1 MSLDIKIVV
10 KDLDK
15 LEEKF
20 TEYEKR
26 LENIIDIEPLFRT
39 VMNYDLRKRFESSPP
54 TAGGGIVYG
63 QEYWRPLS
71 DAYLINNPHRARGV
85 IHKDTQKLMESLT
98 IPQHPEQISE
108 MVAGGQYTYGSDIP
122 YAKKLQ
128 DSLKRPI
135 VFLHEILNLQLAN
148 IVALYVLSSKDVEE
162 LERDLTDIVIENLGI
177 ADNKT
182 NEALDGILKDEK

>member
-1 MSLDIKIVV
+1 MSLNIKIVV

-20 TEYEKR
+20 EQSEKR
-26 LENIIDIEPLFRT
+26 LEDIVEIEPLFRS

-54 TAGGGIVYG
+54 TGSGGVVYG
-63 QEYWRPLS
+63 QEYWRELS
-71 DAYLINNPHRARGV
+71 DSYLLNNPHRARGV

-108 MVAGGQYTYGSDIP
+108 MVAGGQYTYGSNIP

-128 DSLKRPI
+128 DTLKRPI

-148 IVALYVLSSKDVEE
+148 IVALYVLSDRDVDE
-162 LERDLTDIVIENLGI
+162 LERELTDIVIEGLSI
-177 ADNKT
+177 ASSKN
-182 NEALDGILKDEK
+182 NEALDRILKDEK